1 MSIVV
6 TGATGHLG
14 RLIVESLLRRGVPA
28 DQIVALGRDVARL
41 TDLADRGVVVRAA
54 DYTDPASLRA
64 AFADAEKLMFVSGSE
79 VGQRL
84 AQHQNVIAAAR
95 EAGVGLVAYTSIA
108 HADTAQMT
116 LAVEHRATE
125 EELRASGLPL
135 VLLRNSW
142 YLENYTGQLPT
153 YLAHGVAGSAGD
165 GRVSAATRADYA
177 DAAAEVLT
185 TDGHAGQ
192 VYELGGEAFTLPE
205 LAAELSR
212 QSGREIR
219 YTDLPVDGYTALLV
233 SAGLPEAYAAVL
245 ADADQGLARGELHVP
260 VADLEKVIG
269 RRPTTLAEAI
279 RAAL

>member
-28 DQIVALGRDVARL
+28 GQIVALGRDVARL

-64 AFADAEKLMFVSGSE
+64 AFDGAEKLMFVSSSE

-84 AQHQNVIAAAR
+84 AQHRNVIAAAR
-95 EAGVGLVAYTSIA
+95 EAGVGLVAYTSITQ
-108 HADTAQMT
+108 ADSAQMI
-116 LAVEHRATE
+116 LAAEHRATE
-125 EELRASGLPL
+125 EELRASGLPV

-142 YLENYTGQLPT
+142 YLENYTAQLPT
-153 YLAHGVAGSAGD
+153 YLAHGVAGSAAD
-165 GRVSAATRADYA
+165 GRVSAAARADYA

-192 VYELGGEAFTLPE
+192 VYELGGEAFTLTE
-205 LAAELSR
+205 LATELAR
-212 QSGREIR
+212 QSGREVR
-219 YTDLPVDGYTALLV
+219 YTDLPADGYTALLV

-245 ADADQGLARGELHVP
+245 ADADQGLARGELYVA
-260 VADLEKVIG
+260 VADLEKLIG

>member
-28 DQIVALGRDVARL
+28 DQIVALGRDATRL
-41 TDLADRGVVVRAA
+41 TALADRGVVVRAA

-64 AFADAEKLMFVSGSE
+64 AFDGAEKLMFVSGSE

-84 AQHQNVIAAAR
+84 AQHRNVVAAAR

-108 HADTAQMT
+108 HADSARMT
-116 LAVEHRATE
+116 LAAEHRATE

-165 GRVSAATRADYA
+165 GRVSAAARADYA

-192 VYELGGEAFTLPE
+192 VYELGGEAFTLTE
-205 LAAELSR
+205 LADELSR

-233 SAGLPEAYAAVL
+233 SVGLPEAYAAVL
-245 ADADQGLARGELHVP
+245 ADADQGLARGELYVP
-260 VADLEKVIG
+260 AADLEKLIG

-279 RAAL
+279 RATL